1 MFIKPQNEQVTV
13 IFPMHFADA
22 RDAVIAT
29 QFLTQFAEVRRG
41 QKELSTA
48 PAVSYHKS
56 PPLELKD
63 APEEMI
69 GDANGGYVSF
79 VLFKRHATPDRLEA
93 TVWNIMTFHAFVSYH
108 IKYSK
113 AYWHSRM
120 RQKVESWL
128 SILKRAK
135 KVDPSG
141 NGKKMTTAD
150 GRTFVRK

>member
-1 MFIKPQNEQVTV
+1 
-13 IFPMHFADA
+13 
-22 RDAVIAT
+22 
-29 QFLTQFAEVRRG
+29 
-41 QKELSTA
+41 
-48 PAVSYHKS
+48 
-56 PPLELKD
+56 
-63 APEEMI
+63 
-69 GDANGGYVSF
+69 
-79 VLFKRHATPDRLEA
+79 
-93 TVWNIMTFHAFVSYH
+93 VSYH

>member
-1 MFIKPQNEQVTV
+1 
-13 IFPMHFADA
+13 
-22 RDAVIAT
+22 
-29 QFLTQFAEVRRG
+29 
-41 QKELSTA
+41 
-48 PAVSYHKS
+48 
-56 PPLELKD
+56 
-63 APEEMI
+63 
-69 GDANGGYVSF
+69 
-79 VLFKRHATPDRLEA
+79 
-93 TVWNIMTFHAFVSYH
+93 MTFHAFVSYH